1 MKSLTLPAQKTG
13 ASGRYKLQ
21 VVEHPTLA
29 VLRRFAG
36 HSAGLS
42 EDYDGSVESYLSLT
56 DPEKSAHDFFLK
68 ELVEEHKD
76 KLNSNQ
82 TQRVS
87 VGVPI
92 EGHNLILDQG
102 LDDVMSNRAWCEDF
116 VSCAVGTG
124 TTPTFTDSGAVTAT
138 ASGTTVTSSGSF
150 FTAPMTG
157 QLINFNT
164 GEQRYLTFVDA
175 THATL
180 SSSLTVASP
189 TLFTVYAVNQTGL
202 DTEVKRSNTYLTGA
216 GNCGT
221 SFTSTSVAMMR
232 TYDFSAEGSNI
243 NYSELGWSYTNSAGN
258 NLFSRALVSG
268 GTVTVLTG
276 QSLRVVYTLT
286 VTVPSST
293 TTGATYAITG
303 WPVAPS
309 TLLTGSYNLGNPLG
323 NTGNLPLGIVT
334 TTGTNTVTTSC
345 SYEIGNNSFSGGG
358 ANSLKLGTGSTLPTF
373 GNDYS
378 AGTSANSVSITR
390 GSYSAGTFQRD
401 WIFHFGVSNGNRTDW
416 RGIFLQGS
424 TTQFVFVFDEVQ
436 VKDNLHTLDVNVT
449 IAVQRVLSNP

>member
-1 MKSLTLPAQKTG
+1 MNSQSLQLPAQKTG

-21 VVEHPTLA
+21 VVEHPILA

-36 HSAGLS
+36 YSAGLP
-42 EDYDGSVESYLSLT
+42 EDYDGSVGSYLALT
-56 DPEKSAHDFFLK
+56 QKEKDEHDVFLK
-68 ELVEEHKD
+68 ELVKENRGTLD
-76 KLNSNQ
+76 SNRD
-82 TQRVS
+82 QRVL
-87 VGVPI
+87 VGSPI

-102 LDDVMSNRAWCEDF
+102 LNNIMTSYAWCNAF
-116 VSCAVGTG
+116 TACAVGTG

-138 ASGTTVTSSGSF
+138 ASGTTVTSSGAI

-180 SSSLTVASP
+180 SSSLTVGSP

-202 DTEVKRSNTYLTGA
+202 DTEVKRSNSYLTGS

-221 SFTSTSVAMMR
+221 SNTSSSQSMMR

-243 NYSELGWSYTNSAGN
+243 NYSELGWSNTVSSGA

-286 VTVPSST
+286 VTVPSTNASGSYT
-293 TTGATYAITG
+293 ITG

-309 TLLTGSYNLGNPLG
+309 TLLTGNYNLGNPFGTSVLG
-323 NTGNLPLGIVT
+323 TVNT
-334 TTGTNTVTTSC
+334 
-345 SYEIGNNSFSGGG
+345 SGGSAINSAAAYDIGDGSFAGSSG
-358 ANSLKLGTGSTLPTF
+358 ATLVLGTGSTLPTF
-373 GNDYS
+373 GSNYS
-378 AGTSANSVSITR
+378 AGTIATSASISV
-390 GSYSAGTFQRD
+390 GSYSSGTFQRD
-401 WIFHFGVSNGNRTDW
+401 YIYHFGVSNGNRTDF
-416 RGIFLQGS
+416 RGLQLTAAG
-424 TTQFVFVFDEVQ
+424 TTVFIFVFDEDQ
-436 VKDNLHTLDVNVT
+436 TKDNLHTLDVHVT
-449 IAVQRVLSNP
+449 IAVQRVLVNP